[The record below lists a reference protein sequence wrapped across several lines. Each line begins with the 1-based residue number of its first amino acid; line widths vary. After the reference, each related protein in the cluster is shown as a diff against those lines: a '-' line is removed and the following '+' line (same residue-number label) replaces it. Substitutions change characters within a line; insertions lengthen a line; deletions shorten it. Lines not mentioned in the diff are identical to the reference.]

1 MPSRPSPKSPVQ
13 EPPSDAALDK
23 NYRKLISF
31 LKLASG
37 FSLAVARCNFPAL
50 RDEIIHRAAKDAA
63 GMGLSLKVVDI
74 STKPSPDF
82 VAMIRGGLDGAP
94 VAGRLAIMVTGIDAL
109 IYQSAS
115 QENLRGEGRTPFIAR
130 LNFDRERIAHDV
142 PYPLILW
149 LESESLNVLLKQ
161 APDLSQWISAHFQ
174 FGGPEAEDTALARL
188 FESDSR
194 LDSQPVGE
202 TRQQVAE
209 FSGLLQE
216 LSETQ
221 GRE

>member
-1 MPSRPSPKSPVQ
+1 
-13 EPPSDAALDK
+13 
-23 NYRKLISF
+23 
-31 LKLASG
+31 
-37 FSLAVARCNFPAL
+37 
-50 RDEIIHRAAKDAA
+50 
-63 GMGLSLKVVDI
+63 
-74 STKPSPDF
+74 
-82 VAMIRGGLDGAP
+82 
-94 VAGRLAIMVTGIDAL
+94 
-109 IYQSAS
+109 
-115 QENLRGEGRTPFIAR
+115 GEGRTPFIAR

-174 FGGPEAEDTALARL
+174 FGGPAAEDTALARL

-194 LDSQPVGE
+194 LYSQPVGE

-221 GRE
+221 GREDPVTLRKRLAVLNALAGRYYRTADYSQARKYWTEA